1 MLNNVELF
9 NECLDHPAKN
19 VDSVA
24 RDTLNKV
31 ILPIDDTIST
41 ELLSKNSRLLELI
54 ISYSNYKNVGD
65 NSHNAEILAE
75 MDECLRFDG
84 MNYCPFSQ
92 YFMVHDVTYDMYLN
106 KLTNEEKE
114 YIIDCYLEDRH
125 QLYLNRDYSDII
137 FQVLTDS
144 YSHKRK
150 GAMGVEKLKKICGK
164 FNIQKLND
172 ESQISNDLY
181 YILPDAG
188 DNRLFNK
195 IIEINH
201 INFDFRT
208 THQGKMPDALIKI
221 DNTFLVVEHKILK
234 ESGGGQDKQMTEI
247 IDFIGWGERGV
258 HYISFMDGILF
269 NELVNPSERNKLYR
283 DKQNI
288 YSNLSSCPFNYFVN
302 EYGFNKI
309 ITNILNNRN
318 KV

>member
-1 MLNNVELF
+1 MLNNVSLF

-31 ILPIDDTIST
+31 ILPIDDTILT
-41 ELLSKNSRLLELI
+41 ELLAKNSRLLELI
-54 ISYSNYKNVGD
+54 IQYNNYKIVGD
-65 NSHNAEILAE
+65 NTHNAEILAE
-75 MDECLRFDG
+75 MDECLRYDG
-84 MNYCPFSQ
+84 MNYCHFSQ

-106 KLTNEEKE
+106 KLTNDEKK

-150 GAMGVEKLKKICGK
+150 GAIGVEKLKKICREL
-164 FNIQKLND
+164 NISKIND
-172 ESQISNDLY
+172 ESLIDKDIY

-188 DNRLFNK
+188 DQKLFNK
-195 IIEINH
+195 IIEVNH
-201 INFDFRT
+201 INFEFRK

-221 DNTFLVVEHKILK
+221 NNTFLVVEHKILK

-247 IDFIGWGERGV
+247 IDFVNWNERGV
-258 HYISFMDGILF
+258 YYISFMDGILF
-269 NELVNPSERNKLYR
+269 NELIDPRETNKLYR

-288 YSNLSSCPFNYFVN
+288 INNLLRCSYNYFVN
-302 EYGFNKI
+302 EYGYRKLLGY
-309 ITNILNNRN
+309 ILENN
-318 KV
+318 

>member
-1 MLNNVELF
+1 MLNNIELF
-9 NECLDHPAKN
+9 NECLEHPSKN
-19 VDSVA
+19 VDSIA

-31 ILPIDDTIST
+31 ILPIDDTIPT
-41 ELLSKNSRLLELI
+41 ELLTKNSRLLELI
-54 ISYSNYKNVGD
+54 ISYSNYKNAND
-65 NSHNAEILAE
+65 TSHNAEILAE
-75 MDECLRFDG
+75 IDECLKFEG

-150 GAMGVEKLKKICGK
+150 GAMGVEKLKKICK
-164 FNIQKLND
+164 NYNISKIED
-172 ESQISNDLY
+172 ESEINNNIY
-181 YILPDAG
+181 YILPDSG
-188 DNRLFNK
+188 DNQLFNK
-195 IIEINH
+195 IIAANH
-201 INFDFRT
+201 INFEFRT

-221 DNTFLVVEHKILK
+221 GNTFFIVEHKILK

-247 IDFIGWGERGV
+247 IDFVGWHERGI
-258 HYISFMDGILF
+258 HYVSFMDGILF
-269 NELVNPSERNKLYR
+269 NELINPSNRNKLFR

-288 YSNLSSCPFNYFVN
+288 YSNLESCPFNYFVN
-302 EYGFNKI
+302 EFGFNKI
-309 ITNILNNRN
+309 IAHTLNNRA
-318 KV
+318 